1 MNNIFVILFIIFLS
15 TLIQSTFSFGG
26 ALVALPLLVF
36 FIDVRFATALMTLL
50 AGSIAIVIVYKNW
63 RDVEFQNAWRLIVS
77 AFVGIPLGIVFLSN
91 FDGTIVKIVL
101 AITVLAF
108 TAINLITV
116 KRIQIPHTNY
126 AFGFG
131 FVSGLFGGAY
141 NMSGPP
147 VVLYGSMADWRPSHF
162 RTTIQSYALFTNIF
176 AVIGHYLAGNIT
188 LQVGTYYL
196 YALPLVAVT
205 IWMGNYIHRVTPSE
219 QYAKYV
225 KILLL
230 ILGGNLL
237 LSALWQLYHAF

>member
-1 MNNIFVILFIIFLS
+1 MNHILVILLIIFLS

-36 FIDVRFATALMTLL
+36 FVEVRFATALITLL
-50 AGSIAIVIVYKNW
+50 AGSIAVAVVFQNW
-63 RDVEFQNAWRLIVS
+63 HDVEFQDAWRLIVS
-77 AFVGIPLGIVFLSN
+77 AFAGIPLGILFLSN

-101 AITVLAF
+101 GVTVLTF
-108 TAINLITV
+108 TTLNLITV
-116 KRIQIPHTNY
+116 RKIQVPHFNY

-147 VVLYGSMADWRPSHF
+147 VVLYGSLADWPPSHF

-176 AVIGHYLAGNIT
+176 AIIGHYLAGNIT
-188 LQVGTYYL
+188 IQVGTYYL
-196 YALPLVAVT
+196 YSLPLVAVS
-205 IWMGNYIHRVTPSE
+205 IWLGNYLHKVTPSE

-230 ILGGNLL
+230 ILGVNLL
-237 LSALWQLYHAF
+237 LSALWQLY